1 MSLRQAV
8 PAARSC
14 HAIVTRI
21 CSFNLLSNPSM
32 IPSGISSSGPMMK
45 GGKLFSGK
53 RNWQAQVNCW
63 TTCSAASLGPA
74 ADLPQLLPDSRGI
87 SQAPCILTLSTPSWA
102 SPDAVQ
108 TIDLVDVLG
117 RRGIRPAQ
125 AAMYLDTCPAIHA
138 SVWVRAGKHYR
149 GSHLEGYAV
158 VVLDKGRERGAF
170 MPEGMSGLQ
179 TGSVIA
185 AQNALGYWISW
196 APDDSLLRACTRQR
210 PRRLVT
216 PGGVFRR
223 VSTTFANYGEGLR
236 RVHFMLK
243 GISHKQ
249 LPTGSKSS
257 DMPKL
262 MTEFMCPRLH
272 FSLLPQT

>member
-1 MSLRQAV
+1 M
-8 PAARSC
+8 
-14 HAIVTRI
+14 
-21 CSFNLLSNPSM
+21 
-32 IPSGISSSGPMMK
+32 
-45 GGKLFSGK
+45 
-53 RNWQAQVNCW
+53 
-63 TTCSAASLGPA
+63 
-74 ADLPQLLPDSRGI
+74 
-87 SQAPCILTLSTPSWA
+87 
-102 SPDAVQ
+102 Q

-170 MPEGMSGLQ
+170 MPEGKTQTLSCLAHHCVPARPLPLSQKCKDWRTCAAWLLHVACIFVRTYCPSVKVSICGIWGVQSTALILYAIPLTANCHSMCMHAVACCECHIPQLCSSSSSSCHVCLTQGDCTGMSGLQ

-223 VSTTFANYGEGLR
+223 VSTTFANYGEVGASVFKSTSVVR
-236 RVHFMLK
+236 EHV
-243 GISHKQ
+243 
-249 LPTGSKSS
+249 GS
-257 DMPKL
+257 
-262 MTEFMCPRLH
+262 
-272 FSLLPQT
+272 